1 MWLSSPVVRLIPV
14 HIRIYRVYINIHRLM
29 KHQNYIFK
37 GRWFSG
43 SYTASSS
50 CLEREKLHWSLCVY
64 MRECARHLHTSAAP
78 AVSQQVQEMWT
89 WQKQLIN
96 SLWAVI
102 KHPVESS
109 SLYFTFIDQFSPEEI
124 VQCWNWPGSDN
135 DCWAF
140 TGPIHCTE
148 LYLGGPQGSSI
159 GPSVVSDWSWLFF
172 DYSLLAVE
180 LPCQSHHRLRCWGS
194 SCEL

>member
-1 MWLSSPVVRLIPV
+1 
-14 HIRIYRVYINIHRLM
+14 M
-29 KHQNYIFK
+29 KTKCFK
-37 GRWFSG
+37 GRWISG

-78 AVSQQVQEMWT
+78 AVSQQAQEMWA
-89 WQKQLIN
+89 WQKQEVDKERLIN

-109 SLYFTFIDQFSPEEI
+109 SYYFAFIDQFKPEEI
-124 VQCWNWPGSDN
+124 VQCWNWPDSDH
-135 DCWAF
+135 DCWTF

-148 LYLGGPQGSSI
+148 LCQRKPYFFWFVWNVCFILVCLKALALGPT
-159 GPSVVSDWSWLFF
+159 VVWDWSWLFF
-172 DYSLLAVE
+172 DYSLLVVE
-180 LPCQSHHRLRCWGS
+180 LPSLSHHGLRCWGN

>member
-1 MWLSSPVVRLIPV
+1 MWLSSPVVCLIPV
-14 HIRIYRVYINIHRLM
+14 LMRIYRVYINIHRPM
-29 KHQNYIFK
+29 KTKCFK

-78 AVSQQVQEMWT
+78 AVSQQVQEMWA
-89 WQKQLIN
+89 WQKQEVDKERLIN

-109 SLYFTFIDQFSPEEI
+109 SYYFAFIDQFKPEEM
-124 VQCWNWPGSDN
+124 VQC
-135 DCWAF
+135 AML
-140 TGPIHCTE
+140 E
-148 LYLGGPQGSSI
+148 LTWQ
-159 GPSVVSDWSWLFF
+159 WSWLLDLHWTYTLHWALSEKTIFN
-172 DYSLLAVE
+172 SK
-180 LPCQSHHRLRCWGS
+180 
-194 SCEL
+194 